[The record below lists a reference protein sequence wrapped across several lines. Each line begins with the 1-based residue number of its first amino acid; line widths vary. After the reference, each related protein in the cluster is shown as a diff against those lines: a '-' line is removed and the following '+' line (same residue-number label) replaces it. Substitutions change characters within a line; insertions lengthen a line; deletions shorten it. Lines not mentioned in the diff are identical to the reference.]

1 MAELIVSRRTVLL
14 TGLAGVGAM
23 ALSACGSDPD
33 ESSDGAP
40 ADVVAGGTVSIA
52 PDGTQEVTVLVRDD
66 YDFYPAAF
74 TVTTGR
80 VRLSLISEAKELTHN
95 FRFTPGVG
103 PAEIAEEIPILAPG
117 ESDTMEFPVDQ
128 LGDYQFECSFHVALG
143 QIGTMTVTSA

>member
-1 MAELIVSRRTVLL
+1 MVELRRRTVLL
-14 TGLAGVGAM
+14 TALAGAGAM
-23 ALSACGSDPD
+23 VLSACGSDPD
-33 ESSDGAP
+33 ESSDDAP
-40 ADVVAGGTVSIA
+40 ADVAADGTVSIA

>member
-1 MAELIVSRRTVLL
+1 MVELRRRTVLL
-14 TGLAGVGAM
+14 TALSGAGAM
-23 ALSACGSDPD
+23 VLSACGSDPD
-33 ESSDGAP
+33 ESSDDAP
-40 ADVVAGGTVSIA
+40 ADVAADGTVSIA
-52 PDGTQEVTVLVRDD
+52 PDGTQEVAVLVRDD

>member
-1 MAELIVSRRTVLL
+1 MVELRRRTVLL
-14 TGLAGVGAM
+14 TALAGAGAM
-23 ALSACGSDPD
+23 VLSACGSDPD
-33 ESSDGAP
+33 ESSDDAP
-40 ADVVAGGTVSIA
+40 ADVAADGTVSIA
-52 PDGTQEVTVLVRDD
+52 PDGTQEVAVLVRDD

>member
-33 ESSDGAP
+33 ESSDDAP
-40 ADVVAGGTVSIA
+40 ADVAVDGTVSIA

-143 QIGTMTVTSA
+143 QIGTMTVAPG

>member
-33 ESSDGAP
+33 ESSDDAP
-40 ADVVAGGTVSIA
+40 ADVAVDGTVSIA

-74 TVTTGR
+74 TVTAGR

>member
-1 MAELIVSRRTVLL
+1 MVELRRRTVLL
-14 TGLAGVGAM
+14 TALAGAGAM
-23 ALSACGSDPD
+23 VLSACGSDPD
-33 ESSDGAP
+33 ESSDDAP
-40 ADVVAGGTVSIA
+40 ADVAVDGTVSIA

>member
-1 MAELIVSRRTVLL
+1 MVELRRRTVLL
-14 TGLAGVGAM
+14 TALAGAGAM
-23 ALSACGSDPD
+23 VLSACGSDPD
-33 ESSDGAP
+33 ESSDDAP
-40 ADVVAGGTVSIA
+40 ADVAVDGTVSIA

-74 TVTTGR
+74 TVTAGR

>member
-33 ESSDGAP
+33 ESSDDAP
-40 ADVVAGGTVSIA
+40 ADVAVDGTVSIA